1 VYAPAFLARVLR
13 ERADDPNRHPVLVF
27 PSARGKER
35 DPNNFRK
42 GWDEFKKA
50 NGYEW
55 VHPHVF
61 RKTAAALVKDPALA
75 AGLLGHADERVTK
88 THDLPRVTLAPDV
101 RAQLDPM
108 GDSPADTQRN
118 ARGVVPITT
127 ERRQSPDWSGVGQAG

>member
-1 VYAPAFLARVLR
+1 MLR

-35 DPNNFRK
+35 DPNNFRN

-88 THDLPRVTLAPDV
+88 THYLPRVTLAPDV

-108 GDSPADTQRN
+108 GDSPANTQRN
-118 ARGVVPITT
+118 TRGVVPITA
-127 ERRQSPDWSGVGQAG
+127 ER